1 LAAKLILKQ
10 LRTVHS
16 HFAEAAMVFKW
27 WGQSERQSAVKVLS
41 KVGVI
46 APPYQTEV
54 HIANTST
61 EPLLLVQFQP
71 AWAEQAYLRFA
82 GIPYLVENSRLHDSA
97 NTSCYPQLMDGH
109 FLLPARA
116 ILEHIKQHRCDL
128 DADLSPDELADS
140 VAFAAVVQEQLQPL
154 AAAVSLTHC
163 ALLSS
168 CL

>member
-1 LAAKLILKQ
+1 
-10 LRTVHS
+10 
-16 HFAEAAMVFKW
+16 MVFKW
-27 WGQSERQSAVKVLS
+27 WGQSERESAAKVLS
-41 KVGVI
+41 KVGVL

-61 EPLLLVQFQP
+61 EPLVLVQFQP

-97 NTSCYPQLMDGH
+97 NTGCYPQLMDGH
-109 FLLPARA
+109 FLMPARA

-128 DADLSPDELADS
+128 DADLSRDELADS

-154 AAAVSLTHC
+154 AAAVRLCTFSYHSLIKHV
-163 ALLSS
+163 SI
-168 CL
+168 